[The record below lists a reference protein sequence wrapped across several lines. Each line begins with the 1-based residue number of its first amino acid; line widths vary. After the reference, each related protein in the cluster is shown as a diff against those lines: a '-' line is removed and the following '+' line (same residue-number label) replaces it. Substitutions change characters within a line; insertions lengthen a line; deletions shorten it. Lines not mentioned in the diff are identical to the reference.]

1 MTIYQA
7 IVLDFDNVILE
18 SVDVKTKAF
27 AQLFYV
33 YPQHIEEIIRYH
45 LNNKGVSR
53 FDKFRYIYK
62 HILKEPLTE
71 ERFQQLCDDF
81 SKIVYNQ
88 VLKCPFVPGAK
99 EFLKHYHSEYDLYV
113 VSATPQD
120 EIQSIVSALGIAPYF
135 KGVFGSPTKKGEH
148 IGRIIGEHGYKPMN
162 VLVIGD
168 SNSDYEAAHA
178 TDCDFIGRV
187 PPGEPNCFEG
197 LPAVRAVVQ
206 DLTQAREHL

>member
-18 SVDVKTKAF
+18 SVDEKTKAF
-27 AQLFYV
+27 AQLFDG
-33 YPQHIEEIIRYH
+33 YPQHVEEIIRYH

-53 FDKFRYIYK
+53 FDKFRYIYE

-81 SKIVYNQ
+81 SRIVYDQ
-88 VLKCPFVPGAK
+88 VLKCPFVLGAK
-99 EFLKHYHSEYDLYV
+99 EFLKCHYLECNLYI
-113 VSATPQD
+113 VSATPQE
-120 EIQSIVSALGIAPYF
+120 EIQSIASALDIASYF

-148 IGRIIGEHGYKPMN
+148 IRRIIAEHRYNPKN

-168 SNSDYEAAHA
+168 SNSDYEAARA
-178 TDCDFIGRV
+178 ANSDFIGRV
-187 PPGEPNCFEG
+187 PQGESNCFEG
-197 LPAVRAVVQ
+197 LSKVRAVVQ
-206 DLTQAREHL
+206 DLTQVEEYL